1 MNLFSSCLEAS
12 QIISSSFDDHAI
24 LTGVSDT
31 VIVKQKNG
39 MYKSTP
45 FLVCFGPYRPTHY
58 DSPVQLTVNDHLI
71 DDVKFSLDY
80 KGYIHPQHLNDRDIR
95 KLHLLF
101 GVNKAA
107 FSLGEHKIETQI
119 YLYASNDKLV
129 VSDVDGTVTKNDI
142 GGHVHNFIE
151 KDYLH
156 EGYADLAKGIDKN
169 GYKIVWLTMRALPL
183 YNYSKAYLRQ
193 TVGVDGPILM
203 EPQEF
208 MPALSKELLK
218 KTGNVKANMMNLLR

>member
-107 FSLGEHKIETQI
+107 FSLGEHKIET
-119 YLYASNDKLV
+119 
-129 VSDVDGTVTKNDI
+129 
-142 GGHVHNFIE
+142 
-151 KDYLH
+151 
-156 EGYADLAKGIDKN
+156 
-169 GYKIVWLTMRALPL
+169 
-183 YNYSKAYLRQ
+183 
-193 TVGVDGPILM
+193 
-203 EPQEF
+203 
-208 MPALSKELLK
+208 
-218 KTGNVKANMMNLLR
+218 